1 MFVVLYLMLVRY
13 VPAKILTDLTASLS
27 GHVSSLNIV
36 QYHQTLFI
44 SLIYP
49 EQEQHNNVLSNE
61 SECKYWLVGEQ
72 PPAAAASTPR

>member
-1 MFVVLYLMLVRY
+1 MQAMFDNVCCNV
-13 VPAKILTDLTASLS
+13 VPAKIFTDLTASIITS
-27 GHVSSLNIV
+27 QNIV

-44 SLIYP
+44 GLIYP

-72 PPAAAASTPR
+72 PAAAASTPR